1 MALHTIKDFDPDYR
15 KHFDDKDIVGYDLY
29 TGTEKVGSVDDLLVD
44 EMGKLR
50 YLIINTGGWLS
61 GKKALL
67 PIGRTRIEN

>member
-15 KHFDDKDIVGYDLY
+15 KHFGDKDIVGYDLY